1 MIKTILIPTDGSDY
15 GNTAIDYGVY
25 IAKRL
30 EARLTG
36 LHVVDIR
43 LLQGPVITDISGSIG
58 LPPYQELYPV
68 IEKGLEDRADV
79 ILKAFEER
87 CAQGGIPAETRKAVG
102 IINEAIIEEGKN
114 HDWIILA
121 QRGEHFHITKGGILG
136 STAEAVVRHAGKPVL
151 VTPQSYQ
158 DIESIGLA
166 YDGSPPA
173 QHALE
178 LAVFLADKMAWPLT
192 ILMVTDDQDRAAKCS
207 KKAETYLE
215 AFQIDCEMI
224 VMGGKEDRAILQFI
238 KEGAVELMVMG
249 AYGRNRLHELFIGST
264 TSQVIRKSTIPVLLT
279 R

>member
-1 MIKTILIPTDGSDY
+1 MIKTILIPTDGSDF

-43 LLQGPVITDISGSIG
+43 LIQGPVITDISGSIG
-58 LPPYQELYPV
+58 LPPYQELYPI
-68 IEKGLEDRADV
+68 IEKGLAERADV
-79 ILKAFEER
+79 ILKAFAER

-114 HDWIILA
+114 HDWIILS
-121 QRGEHFHITKGGILG
+121 QRGEHFHIAKGGILG
-136 STAEAVVRHAGKPVL
+136 STAEAVVRNAGKPVL
-151 VTPQSYQ
+151 VTPQVYQ

-178 LAVFLADKMAWPLT
+178 LAVFLADKMPWPLT
-192 ILMVTDDQDRAAKCS
+192 ILMVTDDQKRAAKWS
-207 KKAETYLE
+207 KKVEAYLE

-238 KEGAVELMVMG
+238 REGAVELMIMG
-249 AYGRNRLHELFIGST
+249 AYGHNLLHELFIGST
-264 TSQVIRKSTIPVLLT
+264 TSHIIRKSTIPVLLT

>member
-1 MIKTILIPTDGSDY
+1 MVKTILIPTDGSDY

-25 IAKRL
+25 IAGRL
-30 EARLTG
+30 EAKLTG

-43 LLQGPVITDISGSIG
+43 LIQGPVITDISGSIG
-58 LPPYQELYPV
+58 LPPYQEFYPV
-68 IEKGLEDRADV
+68 IEKGLDERADV

-87 CAQGGIPAETRKAVG
+87 CARGGVPAETRKAAG
-102 IINEAIIEEGKN
+102 IIDETIIAEGKN

-121 QRGEHFHITKGGILG
+121 QRGEHFHIAKGGILG
-136 STAEAVVRHAGKPVL
+136 STAESVVRNAGKPVL

-178 LAVFLADKMAWPLT
+178 LAVFLSGKMNWPLT
-192 ILMVTDDQDRAAKCS
+192 ILMVTDDQGRAAKWT
-207 KKAETYLE
+207 KKAEDYLE
-215 AFQIDCEMI
+215 AFQIDCETI

-238 KEGAVELMVMG
+238 REGSVELMIMG
-249 AYGRNRLHELFIGST
+249 AYGRNLLHELFIGST
-264 TSQVIRKSTIPVLLT
+264 TSHIIRKSTIPVLLT